1 MNESNPTPPQFPPQT
16 PPVPPPPGAQSVPPI
31 PPSQP
36 FASMPPRSSRPLGE
50 DPEERAPINSPITA
64 IEAILRQ
71 PRRVMHQLRQPG
83 AGALMFYL
91 TFIAIICALI
101 YGLVVGTFSLK
112 EQLWIAPVKVAGG
125 MLVSALICLPSLYI
139 FACLSGSQA
148 RLAEIF
154 GLVMGMLM
162 LTAIL
167 LIGFAPV
174 AWLFSQSTESVN
186 WMGTLHLI
194 FWFIAAI
201 FGLRF
206 LNNAFSHS
214 QAKSN
219 AGFNTW
225 VVIFMLVVV
234 QMTTALRP
242 IVGTSDT
249 FFPKEKKF
257 FLSYWAECLRE
268 GSERNWPQN
277 GR

>member
-1 MNESNPTPPQFPPQT
+1 MNENNPTPPQFPQT
-16 PPVPPPPGAQSVPPI
+16 PPAPPTQSAPPI
-31 PPSQP
+31 PPV
-36 FASMPPRSSRPLGE
+36 ASHTPKPLGE
-50 DPEERAPINSPITA
+50 NPEERVPITSPIQA
-64 IEAILRQ
+64 VEAILRQ
-71 PRRVMHQLRQPG
+71 PRRVMYQLRQPG
-83 AGALMFYL
+83 AGPLMMYL
-91 TFIAIICALI
+91 MLVAIFCAAV
-101 YGLVVGTFSLK
+101 YGVVVGTFSMHD
-112 EQLWIAPVKVAGG
+112 QLWIAPVKIAGG
-125 MLVSALICLPSLYI
+125 LLCATLICLPSLYI

-148 RLAEIF
+148 RLAEIY

-162 LTAIL
+162 LTTIL

-194 FWFIAAI
+194 FWFIAAL

-242 IVGTSDT
+242 IVGTSDK
-249 FFPKEKKF
+249 FFPAEKKF
-257 FLSYWAECLRE
+257 FLSYWAECL
-268 GSERNWPQN
+268 GANSEHSNPEWNNSQR
-277 GR
+277 R

>member
-1 MNESNPTPPQFPPQT
+1 M
-16 PPVPPPPGAQSVPPI
+16 
-31 PPSQP
+31 PPSP
-36 FASMPPRSSRPLGE
+36 TVSRNPGDSPE
-50 DPEERAPINSPITA
+50 DRVPITSPITA

-71 PRRVMHQLRQPG
+71 PRRVMYQLRQPG

-91 TFIAIICALI
+91 MMIAIACALI
-101 YGLVVGTFSLK
+101 YGVVVGTFSLK

-162 LTAIL
+162 LTTIL

-206 LNNAFSHS
+206 LNAAFSHS
-214 QAKSN
+214 QARSN

-242 IVGTSDT
+242 IVGTSET
-249 FFPKEKKF
+249 FFPREKKF
-257 FLSYWAECLRE
+257 FLTYWGDCLKDGIEKSSPDSAR
-268 GSERNWPQN
+268 
-277 GR
+277 

>member
-1 MNESNPTPPQFPPQT
+1 MNENNPTPPPQFPPQT
-16 PPVPPPPGAQSVPPI
+16 PPIPPPVPPFTARASSAPGDNP
-31 PPSQP
+31 
-36 FASMPPRSSRPLGE
+36 E
-50 DPEERAPINSPITA
+50 DRVPITNPIQA
-64 IEAILRQ
+64 IESILRQ
-71 PRRVMHQLRQPG
+71 PRRVMYQLRQPG
-83 AGALMFYL
+83 AGALMMYL
-91 TFIAIICALI
+91 MIIAILCAVV
-101 YGLVVGTFSLK
+101 YGVIVGTFSLK
-112 EQLWIAPVKVAGG
+112 DQLWIAPVKVAGG

-148 RLAEIF
+148 RLAEIY

-162 LTAIL
+162 LTTIL

-194 FWFIAAI
+194 FWFIASI

-206 LNNAFSHS
+206 LNAAFSHS

-242 IVGTSDT
+242 IVGTADT

-257 FLSYWAECLRE
+257 FLSYWADCLKLD
-268 GSERNWPQN
+268 SERSNPA
-277 GR
+277 R

>member
-1 MNESNPTPPQFPPQT
+1 MNENTPTPPPFPQNT
-16 PPVPPPPGAQSVPPI
+16 PPAPPPPPI
-31 PPSQP
+31 PPVVSYAP
-36 FASMPPRSSRPLGE
+36 KPLGE
-50 DPEERAPINSPITA
+50 NPEERVPITSPIQA

-71 PRRVMHQLRQPG
+71 PRRVMYQLRQPG
-83 AGALMFYL
+83 AGALMLYL
-91 TFIAIICALI
+91 MLVAIFCAVI
-101 YGLVVGTFSLK
+101 YGVVVGTFSMHD
-112 EQLWIAPVKVAGG
+112 QLWIAPVKIAGG
-125 MLVSALICLPSLYI
+125 LLFATLICLPSLYI

-148 RLAEIF
+148 RLAEIY

-162 LTAIL
+162 LTTIL

-174 AWLFSQSTESVN
+174 AWLFSQSTESPN

-194 FWFIAAI
+194 FWFIAAL

-214 QAKSN
+214 HAKSN

-242 IVGTSDT
+242 IVGSPNIKEP
-249 FFPKEKKF
+249 FFPTEKKF
-257 FLSYWAECLRE
+257 FVSYWADCLGLNSDRPNP
-268 GSERNWPQN
+268 ERNDSQ
-277 GR
+277 RR

>member
-1 MNESNPTPPQFPPQT
+1 
-16 PPVPPPPGAQSVPPI
+16 
-31 PPSQP
+31 
-36 FASMPPRSSRPLGE
+36 
-50 DPEERAPINSPITA
+50 
-64 IEAILRQ
+64 
-71 PRRVMHQLRQPG
+71 
-83 AGALMFYL
+83 
-91 TFIAIICALI
+91 
-101 YGLVVGTFSLK
+101 
-112 EQLWIAPVKVAGG
+112 
-125 MLVSALICLPSLYI
+125 MLVSAIICLPSLYI

-162 LTAIL
+162 LTTIL

-194 FWFIAAI
+194 FWFIASI

-206 LNNAFSHS
+206 LNAAFSHT

-242 IVGTSDT
+242 IVGHADS

-257 FLSYWAECLRE
+257 FLSYWADCLRLE
-268 GSERNWPQN
+268 PDRNSQN
-277 GR
+277 R